1 MADRL
6 ANSASVDNMGVVV
19 VLLKSITDPE
29 AVAAHAEAE
38 AEAAAAA
45 KSGRGLLGLFRR

>member
-1 MADRL
+1 MVADRL

-19 VLLKSITDPE
+19 VLLKNITDPE

-38 AEAAAAA
+38 AEAAAA